1 MRAAGD
7 RAGLGDR
14 LFPHVLRHSC
24 ATHML
29 DHGADIRVVQELL
42 GHASLST
49 TQVYTKVSPERLRAV
64 YDAAPTPGPAGRT
77 GSSRS
82 RAPDRRGTAVASS
95 ACPTRPMRCC
105 AASSRRSATAS
116 VTSSS
121 GWATATGATLDFD
134 ENFADSGQVTAERGE
149 VDALAGQLD
158 ETLKD
163 IEDALA
169 KFDAGTYGECENC
182 HAAHRRSAPRGD
194 ASGAALHQLRVAA
207 PLTPRAALS

>member
-1 MRAAGD
+1 
-7 RAGLGDR
+7 
-14 LFPHVLRHSC
+14 
-24 ATHML
+24 ML

-49 TQVYTKVSPERLRAV
+49 TQVYTRVSPERLRAV
-64 YDAAPTPGPAGRT
+64 YDLAHPRARQVEPVSASRARIGDH
-77 GSSRS
+77 GSSIEQ
-82 RAPDRRGTAVASS
+82 
-95 ACPTRPMRCC
+95 CPIRPTRCC

-116 VTSSS
+116 VTSSN
-121 GWATATGATLDFD
+121 GWATVEGASLDFD

-169 KFDAGTYGECENC
+169 KFDDG
-182 HAAHRRSAPRGD
+182 
-194 ASGAALHQLRVAA
+194 QLRRVRELSPARS
-207 PLTPRAALS
+207 PRLASRRCRRLASASTCVSQRR